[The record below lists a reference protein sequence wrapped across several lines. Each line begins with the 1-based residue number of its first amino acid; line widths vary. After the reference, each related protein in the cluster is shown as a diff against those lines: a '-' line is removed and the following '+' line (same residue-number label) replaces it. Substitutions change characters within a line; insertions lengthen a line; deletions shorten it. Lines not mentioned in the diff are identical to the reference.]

1 MERAKIYFRANDVPE
16 DKQAVV
22 FLSELG
28 DKTYSVLRNLTAP
41 DLPQSKTFEEIVTVL
56 ESHYEPKPIVIAQRF
71 HFHRR
76 NQLPTENIVQ
86 YMAELRRLSTHSSF
100 GPYLNEAL
108 RDRLVC
114 GLRSDNIQKRLL
126 SVKDLT
132 LKVALDTALSM
143 EAADSTASALHGRDA
158 QVNILHKNKRKFTRQ
173 REHQFQKPKEFQ
185 PCYRCGKNNHMPTQC
200 RFISAICNKC
210 GKRGHIAPACKTKP
224 EFRRQ
229 SHPNKKNSIQA
240 HYVEQELQEETEHEE
255 STSENELHLLRYLEN
270 AGVILSSVL

>member
-1 MERAKIYFRANDVPE
+1 
-16 DKQAVV
+16 
-22 FLSELG
+22 
-28 DKTYSVLRNLTAP
+28 
-41 DLPQSKTFEEIVTVL
+41 
-56 ESHYEPKPIVIAQRF
+56 
-71 HFHRR
+71 
-76 NQLPTENIVQ
+76 
-86 YMAELRRLSTHSSF
+86 MAELRRLSTHSSF

-229 SHPNKKNSIQA
+229 SHPIKNTTFKLIMWNRSCRKRQNMKKA
-240 HYVEQELQEETEHEE
+240 LQKM
-255 STSENELHLLRYLEN
+255 NCICLRYLEN
-270 AGVILSSVL
+270 ARVILSCVL

>member
-1 MERAKIYFRANDVPE
+1 M
-16 DKQAVV
+16 
-22 FLSELG
+22 
-28 DKTYSVLRNLTAP
+28 
-41 DLPQSKTFEEIVTVL
+41 TVL
-56 ESHYEPKPIVIAQRF
+56 ESHYEPKPIVVTQRF

-173 REHQFQKPKEFQ
+173 RESCVCLSPGTFV
-185 PCYRCGKNNHMPTQC
+185 GINT
-200 RFISAICNKC
+200 
-210 GKRGHIAPACKTKP
+210 G
-224 EFRRQ
+224 
-229 SHPNKKNSIQA
+229 SIQ
-240 HYVEQELQEETEHEE
+240 EE
-255 STSENELHLLRYLEN
+255 SSIGRQLLRVACCPN
-270 AGVILSSVL
+270 FLS

>member
-1 MERAKIYFRANDVPE
+1 M
-16 DKQAVV
+16 
-22 FLSELG
+22 
-28 DKTYSVLRNLTAP
+28 
-41 DLPQSKTFEEIVTVL
+41 TVL

-86 YMAELRRLSTHSSF
+86 YMAELRRFSTHSSF

-210 GKRGHIAPACKTKP
+210 GKRGHIAPACKQSLNSGGKIIQIKTTAFKLIMWNRSCRKRQNMKKH
-224 EFRRQ
+224 FR
-229 SHPNKKNSIQA
+229 K
-240 HYVEQELQEETEHEE
+240 
-255 STSENELHLLRYLEN
+255 
-270 AGVILSSVL
+270 